1 MVKNVSCGQFRWR
14 RMQLRIA
21 THVHIACQISNF
33 SRMSTS
39 LARVGVL
46 RLRGNL
52 SAKTLMPLKFKQR
65 IPELKGIPFCWVMIH
80 SSPRH
85 PRFARGNRCTV
96 PNFQATVHTS
106 PTFVGKWHMCLA
118 WEQEIKHLSQA
129 RRILHSC
136 CRCCGGSAGCSCSS
150 SWIDVISEILVLK
163 FNHED
168 GAVITMEPA
177 GEAKWHLI
185 LAMLGPAICAP
196 WYRHGKLTFWA
207 EDPFSHWQTPWLQT
221 PRLGV
226 HKFTQILKM
235 NISAHSIKWDH
246 TGHP

>member
-1 MVKNVSCGQFRWR
+1 ME
-14 RMQLRIA
+14 
-21 THVHIACQISNF
+21 
-33 SRMSTS
+33 S
-39 LARVGVL
+39 LFIESWFILLLDIQGLHAGTD
-46 RLRGNL
+46 G
-52 SAKTLMPLKFKQR
+52 
-65 IPELKGIPFCWVMIH
+65 
-80 SSPRH
+80 
-85 PRFARGNRCTV
+85 TV
-96 PNFQATVHTS
+96 PSFQATVHRS

-246 TGHP
+246 TGHA